1 MNWNLTNKKNDNFF
15 GLDLFKQD
23 LSKVFDDFFSL
34 KPTNLF
40 QSEWM
45 PNIDVEEDENTIHVK
60 AEMPGIDEKD
70 ISVNLENNILTLKG
84 EKNEEKEEKS
94 KDKKYHYSER
104 KFGSFSRSITLPE
117 NIKTDTIEATFKKG
131 ILKIEI
137 PKDETKKSNK
147 IQVEIK

>member
-1 MNWNLTNKKNDNFF
+1 MNWNLTNKKSDNFF

-40 QSEWM
+40 QSEWV
-45 PNIDVEEDENTIHVK
+45 PTIDVEEDDKAIHIK

-70 ISVNLENNILTLKG
+70 LNVTLENNILTLKG
-84 EKNEEKEEKS
+84 EKNEEKKEES

-117 NIKTDTIEATFKKG
+117 GIKTDQIDATFKKG
-131 ILKIEI
+131 VLKIEI
-137 PKDETKKSNK
+137 PKDESKKPNK
-147 IQVEIK
+147 IKIEIK